1 MSRIPIVILIT
12 LLYSSI
18 SLAAGTGVTF
28 GKSHYIPVTYH
39 VDGFDETEPNTW
51 AGLFEQFKNENTAIE
66 EVIAEDSLERRHSAL
81 GTGIGLEAAPLF
93 GTYGVFRT
101 SFKNDQST
109 YLAIGVTAEE
119 LFMDETDNTY
129 SRNDSEF
136 SYGFGVKNSS
146 YNIEYM
152 MYMDE
157 KNYGVAAFSL
167 GFISEF

>member
-1 MSRIPIVILIT
+1 MSRIPIVMLIT

-18 SLAAGTGVTF
+18 SLAAGTGVSF
-28 GKSHYIPVTYH
+28 NKSHYIPATYH
-39 VDGFDETEPNTW
+39 VDGFDQTEPNAW
-51 AGLFEQFKNENTAIE
+51 AGLFAEFKNENTTIE
-66 EVIAEDSLERRHSAL
+66 EVIAEDSLERRQSAL
-81 GTGIGLEAAPLF
+81 GTGIGLEVAPLF

-119 LFMDETDNTY
+119 LMDETDNIY
-129 SRNDSEF
+129 RRNDSEF

-157 KNYGVAAFSL
+157 GNYGVAAFSL